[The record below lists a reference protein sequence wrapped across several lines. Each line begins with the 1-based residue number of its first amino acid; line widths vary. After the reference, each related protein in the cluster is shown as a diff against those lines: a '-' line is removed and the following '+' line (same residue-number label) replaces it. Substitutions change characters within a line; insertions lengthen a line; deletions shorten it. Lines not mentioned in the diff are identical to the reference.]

1 MPTNP
6 FFGRMRRPSYPA
18 ATVFEVTPDDTA
30 DLVRVTTGLSVAT
43 PGTVRVTTLDGS
55 VAAISVHPGNPFPII
70 VRRVWATGTTATG
83 IRALA

>member
-1 MPTNP
+1 MSNSIAT
-6 FFGRMRRPSYPA
+6 RARDLSDPA
-18 ATVFEVTPDDTA
+18 VTVFDVTPDDA
-30 DLVRVTTGLSVAT
+30 SDLARVTQALNVAT

-55 VAAISVHPGNPFPII
+55 VSDVQIHPGHAFPLR